1 MESLTQIMN
10 KLLVLRIVI
19 VSMMWVQI
27 FIGYYSEGE
36 LTMKILL
43 KDRGQIGHVIAWGL
57 LTTILLIMSAQ
68 IVIFLHRFI
77 RRKEELRIN
86 VYLYT
91 SVIFNFMFMFYH
103 LNEYF
108 NGHHKD
114 VSLAFGVIIVI
125 LQLMLI
131 PLSYAHQ
138 KLTMEENFYKRNLA
152 FVNSAFILTM
162 GFRGSERDD
171 RERIQNNV
179 IEDLPS
185 LHI

>member
-1 MESLTQIMN
+1 MESLTKIMN
-10 KLLVLRIVI
+10 ELLMLRIVI
-19 VSMMWVQI
+19 VSMMSVQI

-36 LTMKILL
+36 LIMKILL
-43 KDRGQIGHVIAWGL
+43 KERGQMGHVIAWGL

-68 IVIFLHRFI
+68 IVIFLYRFI
-77 RRKEELRIN
+77 KTKEEIRMN

-103 LNEYF
+103 LNQYF
-108 NGHHKD
+108 NGHQKD
-114 VSLAFGVIIVI
+114 VSLAFGAIIVI